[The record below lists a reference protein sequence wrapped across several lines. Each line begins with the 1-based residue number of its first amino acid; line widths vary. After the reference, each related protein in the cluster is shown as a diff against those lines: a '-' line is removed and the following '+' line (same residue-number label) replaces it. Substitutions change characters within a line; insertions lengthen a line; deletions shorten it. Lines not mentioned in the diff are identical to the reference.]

1 MSRHLFRSIF
11 VSDVHLGLRDCQAHY
26 LLDFLRRVQCER
38 LYLVGDIIDFE
49 NMQKRP
55 FWHAS
60 HGEILHE
67 LLAIAARGTTKV
79 TYIPGNHD
87 AIVRRF
93 AGQRFAGIDIAL
105 EAVHVAADGR
115 RYRVTHGD
123 EHDSASAA
131 PAWLLKLGDVLQGVV
146 CGANRRCNALLRRLG
161 LRYRPL
167 SILLKTRIGTARRFI
182 RDFESRVAAAAQR
195 DGFDGHICG
204 HIHYGRIA
212 DRDGVVYINDGDWV
226 EHCTALVE
234 HHDGAFELLQW
245 TEQQQTLAV
254 QRGGERADS
263 EMPWPAAA

>member
-1 MSRHLFRSIF
+1 MSRHRYRSIF

-26 LLDFLRRVQCER
+26 LLDFLRRSQCER

-49 NMQKRP
+49 NMRKRP
-55 FWHAS
+55 FWHPS
-60 HGEILHE
+60 HGEIVQE
-67 LLAIAARGTTKV
+67 LLAIAARGTKV

-87 AIVRRF
+87 SIVRRF
-93 AGQRFAGIDIAL
+93 AGQRFAGVDIAL

-115 RYRVTHGD
+115 RYRVSHGD
-123 EHDSASAA
+123 EHDSANAA
-131 PAWLLKLGDVLQGVV
+131 PAWLLKLGDVLQGIV
-146 CGANRRCNALLRRLG
+146 CGTNRRCNALLRRLG

-182 RDFESRVAAAAQR
+182 ADFEARVAAAAR
-195 DGFDGHICG
+195 KDGFDGHICG

-234 HHDGAFELLQW
+234 RHDGAFELLHW
-245 TEQQQTLAV
+245 TEQQRTLAV
-254 QRGGERADS
+254 QRGAEKAETGL
-263 EMPWPAAA
+263 PLPAAA